1 MIIRVYIFNITK
13 YHDRDMLN
21 KYLSVSPNVVLY
33 KYNYG
38 IIFFWNRDNAQGSAS
53 IDALDFDMLKI

>member
-1 MIIRVYIFNITK
+1 MIHMYYFLFWSMIIRVYIFNITK

-38 IIFFWNRDNAQGSAS
+38 IIFF
-53 IDALDFDMLKI
+53 